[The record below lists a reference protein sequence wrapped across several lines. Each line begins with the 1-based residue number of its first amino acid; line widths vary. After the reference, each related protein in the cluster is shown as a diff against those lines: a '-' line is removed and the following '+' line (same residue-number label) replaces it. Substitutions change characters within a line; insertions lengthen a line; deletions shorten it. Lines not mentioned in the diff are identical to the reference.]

1 MNESPA
7 RILVADDDPRMLDSL
22 RELIAPHGHEVG
34 TAGSG
39 AEAIAMLERRHFD
52 VLLLDLMMPGVNG
65 LEVMDF
71 VNKKGLDVSVIVVS
85 GDTSVDSAIRS
96 LRRGAHDYLRKPY
109 APEVLIR
116 TLENTLKKR
125 MLERENRT
133 IQGKLQ
139 QSEKLY
145 RYMVNSSPDIIYM
158 LDQKGRFTFINARL
172 EKLLGYRPA
181 ELIGQHYSMLV
192 PSEDMEEAHYAFNE
206 RRTGERASRNV
217 EMHLKCRDRARSP
230 RHFDTNT
237 LPIELSA
244 MGMYVVPEGSA
255 NKHYVGTYGV
265 ARDITERK
273 HSEEIIRYQAFH
285 DLLTGLPNRALFKD
299 RLKLAIPQ
307 ARRRDRLLAVMF
319 LDLDRFKVVN
329 DTLGHVRGDELLQLV
344 ATRLTGCMREGDTIA
359 RVGGDEFMI
368 LIPHLKRRE
377 DAAQTARKIISELDR
392 PFMLQGREVFVS
404 TSIGIAL
411 CPDHGDNMD
420 VLIRN
425 ADIAMYHIKEQGR
438 DGYEFFDERM
448 KVKFSHFLSLETGIR
463 KALEE
468 NRFELRYQ
476 PLVDTSRATVVGVE
490 ALIRWHHP
498 TRGMLAP
505 AEFIPHA
512 EECGLIVPIGNW
524 VLEQACADLKSWREA
539 SAQPLR
545 LAINLSAL
553 QLAHD
558 EVDSITAMLA
568 AHGIPGDA
576 LELELTENVIMK
588 DIDNVVKK
596 LNRLSKHGVR
606 IAIDDFGTG
615 YSSLSYLQKLSIHT
629 IKIDRSFVNDM
640 RSDNTQTSIVNA
652 VIAMARGLGMNLIA
666 EGVETSEQLAH
677 LRALG
682 CEVMQ
687 GFLFSEP
694 LPAPELMEA
703 LRRGDFV
710 AGLSG
715 RGAA

>member
-158 LDQKGRFTFINARL
+158 LDQKGRFTFINARI

-217 EMHLKCRDRARSP
+217 EMRLKCRDRARSP

-377 DAAQTARKIISELDR
+377 DAAQTARKIIGELDR

-490 ALIRWHHP
+490 ALLRWHHP

-615 YSSLSYLQKLSIHT
+615 YSSLSYLQKLPIHT

-694 LPAPELMEA
+694 LPAHELMEA

>member
-158 LDQKGRFTFINARL
+158 LDQKGRFTFINARI

-217 EMHLKCRDRARSP
+217 EMRLKCRDRARSP

-377 DAAQTARKIISELDR
+377 DAAQTARKIIGELDR

-615 YSSLSYLQKLSIHT
+615 YSSLSYLQKLPIHT

-694 LPAPELMEA
+694 LPAHELMEA

>member
-158 LDQKGRFTFINARL
+158 LDQKGRFTFINARI

-217 EMHLKCRDRARSP
+217 EMRLKCRDRARSP

-377 DAAQTARKIISELDR
+377 DAAQTARKIIGELDR

-615 YSSLSYLQKLSIHT
+615 YSSLSYLQKLPIHT

-640 RSDNTQTSIVNA
+640 RSYNTQTSIVNA